1 MVRLGPARRER
12 AGNGMAMKKARGQNG
27 KAAAAASVAADADGN
42 DDISERIR
50 ATLAAAIGEGALK
63 PGTKIL
69 EEAIAEHF
77 GVSRTVVRGALGV
90 LESDHLLERKRNRG
104 TFVAEPSVEQARN
117 LFEARRKIEGL
128 LLELVVQRAT
138 PDQLEHLRRLADDE
152 EHIHHHGDEKSK
164 TVLSG
169 KFHIALA
176 EIAGNPVLTE
186 VLSKIVAR
194 LSLVM
199 ALYEEGGQDDCGA
212 DHHRAIVTAIKVKDV
227 RKAQDLMD
235 HHLADIESRVRLTE
249 GQSDRHAFITVL
261 QTFS

>member
-1 MVRLGPARRER
+1 
-12 AGNGMAMKKARGQNG
+12 MKKTRRLSARTTPPANG
-27 KAAAAASVAADADGN
+27 PVDAADNN
-42 DDISERIR
+42 DDVSERIR
-50 ATLAAAIGEGALK
+50 TTLAAAIGEGALK

-104 TFVAEPSVEQARN
+104 TFVAEPSIEQARN

-128 LLELVVQRAT
+128 LLELVVAKATGEQLDALQRLT
-138 PDQLEHLRRLADDE
+138 DEE

-186 VLSKIVAR
+186 VLAKIVAR

-199 ALYEEGGQDDCGA
+199 SLYEEDRKDDCGA
-212 DHHRAIVTAIKVKDV
+212 DHHREIVAALKAKDLA
-227 RKAQDLMD
+227 KAQHLMD
-235 HHLADIESRVRLTE
+235 HHLADIEGRVRLTE
-249 GQSDRHAFITVL
+249 GQGDRHTFLAVL
-261 QTFS
+261 ENFS

>member
-1 MVRLGPARRER
+1 MRKMRRQS
-12 AGNGMAMKKARGQNG
+12 AKVMT
-27 KAAAAASVAADADGN
+27 AASGPVESTDTN
-42 DDISERIR
+42 DDVSERIR

-104 TFVAEPSVEQARN
+104 TFVAEPSVEQARS

-128 LLELVVQRAT
+128 LLELVIARVTPEQLDALQRLT
-138 PDQLEHLRRLADDE
+138 DEE

-169 KFHIALA
+169 KFHIVLA

-186 VLSKIVAR
+186 VLAKIVAR

-199 ALYEEGGQDDCGA
+199 SLYEEDRKDDCGA
-212 DHHRAIVTAIKVKDV
+212 DHHRMIVAALKEKNLA
-227 RKAQDLMD
+227 KAQQLMD
-235 HHLADIESRVRLTE
+235 HHLADIEGRVRLTE
-249 GQSDRHAFITVL
+249 GQGDRHTFLAVL
-261 QTFS
+261 ENFS

>member
-1 MVRLGPARRER
+1 
-12 AGNGMAMKKARGQNG
+12 MKKTRRLSAKTVSAANG
-27 KAAAAASVAADADGN
+27 AAETIDTN
-42 DDISERIR
+42 DDVSERIR

-104 TFVAEPSVEQARN
+104 TFVAEPSIAQAKN
-117 LFEARRKIEGL
+117 LFEARRKVERL
-128 LLELVVQRAT
+128 LLELVVERAT
-138 PDQLEHLRRLADDE
+138 PEELDALQKLTDEE

-169 KFHIALA
+169 KFHIVLA
-176 EIAGNPVLTE
+176 DLAGNPVLTE
-186 VLSKIVAR
+186 MLAKIVAR

-199 ALYEEGGQDDCGA
+199 ALYEEERKDDCGA
-212 DHHRAIVTAIKVKDV
+212 DHHRMIVAALKAKDLK
-227 RKAQDLMD
+227 KAQDLME
-235 HHLADIESRVRLTE
+235 HHLADIEGRVRLTE
-249 GQSDRHAFITVL
+249 GQGDRHTFLAVL
-261 QTFS
+261 ENFS